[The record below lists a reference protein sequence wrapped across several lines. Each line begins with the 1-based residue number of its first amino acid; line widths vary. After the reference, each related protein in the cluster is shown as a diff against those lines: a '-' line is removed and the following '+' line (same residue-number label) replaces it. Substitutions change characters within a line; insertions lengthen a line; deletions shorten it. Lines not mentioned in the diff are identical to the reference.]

1 MQLTQKEFQRYSKQI
16 ILKKVGI
23 VGQKKIIKS
32 KVLVIGAGGLGCPL
46 ILYLANSG
54 IGNIGVADSDKVEI
68 SNLNRQILFTEKD
81 IGKFKVDQV
90 KKIIKGINQKI
101 KVESNHNSTKK
112 AKKVN

>member
-54 IGNIGVADSDKVEI
+54 I
-68 SNLNRQILFTEKD
+68 LY
-81 IGKFKVDQV
+81 
-90 KKIIKGINQKI
+90 
-101 KVESNHNSTKK
+101 
-112 AKKVN
+112 